1 LQLLTDGTRDK
12 SITFIKIENFEEGM
26 IIPDISL
33 PHLESLDIL
42 NSISFDTLIN
52 MQCDSVIESL
62 EQEGDIPID
71 SITLPKVDVYTIG
84 SLIYYY
90 ELLTSLVAELMDV
103 NAYDQPGVENGKII
117 LKKKLQKTKC

>member
-1 LQLLTDGTRDK
+1 
-12 SITFIKIENFEEGM
+12 
-26 IIPDISL
+26 
-33 PHLESLDIL
+33 LDIL